1 MLGDV
6 SLATLWEYTVV
17 PDGWGGFWHKGG
29 GLLGGQ
35 AKSFPEAR
43 DISKCTEKSFCE
55 IDSVDV
61 RTSLS
66 RYAGAFLAR
75 LHRRARVGMLAAS
88 RGLRRCQCLQ
98 RSRLITESIL
108 GDCLIVSHL
117 FNLDLSKFAVRI

>member
-6 SLATLWEYTVV
+6 ALATLWEYTVV

-66 RYAGAFLAR
+66 RYAGAFLFCCTAGR
-75 LHRRARVGMLAAS
+75 EWVCSQRRGAFVVAN
-88 RGLRRCQCLQ
+88 
-98 RSRLITESIL
+98 
-108 GDCLIVSHL
+108 VSSEV
-117 FNLDLSKFAVRI
+117 D